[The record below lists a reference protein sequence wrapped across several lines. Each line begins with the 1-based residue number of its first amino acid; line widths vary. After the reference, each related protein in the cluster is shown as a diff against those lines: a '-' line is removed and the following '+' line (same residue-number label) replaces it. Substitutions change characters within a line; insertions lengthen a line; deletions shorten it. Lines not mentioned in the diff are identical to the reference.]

1 MDEFI
6 IYLIDFSGLL
16 DHPLG
21 MLRSNMIQFF
31 EMIAKMILG
40 F

>member
-1 MDEFI
+1 MIFTGI
-6 IYLIDFSGLL
+6 L
-16 DHPLG
+16 DYPLG

>member
-1 MDEFI
+1 MDESI
-6 IYLIDFSGLL
+6 IYLTDFSGLL
-16 DHPLG
+16 DYPLG

>member
-1 MDEFI
+1 MDEYL
-6 IYLIDFSGLL
+6 IYLFDFTGLL
-16 DHPLG
+16 DYPLG

-31 EMIAKMILG
+31 EMIAKIDLG